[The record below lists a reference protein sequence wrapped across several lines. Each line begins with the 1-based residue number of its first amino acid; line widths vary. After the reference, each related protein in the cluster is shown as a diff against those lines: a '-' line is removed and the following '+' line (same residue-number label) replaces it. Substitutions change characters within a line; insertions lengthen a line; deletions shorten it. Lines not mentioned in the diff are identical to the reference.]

1 MGICLLR
8 FMNDPEYEL
17 YVSGSN
23 GDFFKIYTDQ
33 EMIPVKNAEKGGELL
48 AAISLVK
55 GMRKNLQEVFA
66 SFNGF
71 QGRELQW

>member
-1 MGICLLR
+1 MLIKV
-8 FMNDPEYEL
+8 MNDPEYEL

-33 EMIPVKNAEKGGELL
+33 ELIPVNNAEKGGELL

-55 GMRKNLQEVFA
+55 SVRESAKNTCGVQWLLRKRTLT
-66 SFNGF
+66 GK
-71 QGRELQW
+71 